1 MNTMTK
7 MKEEISIA
15 ENLKKIYTNTST
27 SLKNEQRNDFKNSIH
42 SQH

>member
-7 MKEEISIA
+7 MKDEISIA
-15 ENLKKIYTNTST
+15 EHLKKIYTNTST
-27 SLKNEQRNDFKNSIH
+27 SLINEQRNDFKNSIH